1 MYRTL
6 CGRSDEGA
14 ALMIALG
21 ILAIL
26 AMLGGAFVVFM
37 RIEQSR
43 AEYEVDTL
51 GARYIARGGIEVARV
66 RVETL
71 DAPTGEITGN
81 LPGGTYSVNI
91 REVTGAYE
99 ADATGKLT
107 RTDGSVVTS
116 RISARMRPAEGGV
129 RIETWHE

>member
-1 MYRTL
+1 MHRTAWR
-6 CGRSDEGA
+6 RSDEGA

-37 RIEQSR
+37 RIEESR
-43 AEYEVDTL
+43 AEYEVDAL
-51 GARYIARGGIEVARV
+51 AARYIARGGIEVARM
-66 RVETL
+66 RVGTL
-71 DAPTGEITGN
+71 DVPDEELTGS
-81 LPGGTYSVNI
+81 LSGGTYSVLI
-91 REVTGAYE
+91 REVEGAYE
-99 ADATGKLT
+99 ADATGVLK

-129 RIETWHE
+129 RIETWQE

>member
-1 MYRTL
+1 MHRTL
-6 CGRSDEGA
+6 WGRSDEGA
-14 ALMIALG
+14 ALMVALG

-43 AEYEVDTL
+43 AEYEVDAL

-71 DAPTGEITGN
+71 DAPSGEVTGK
-81 LPGGTYSVNI
+81 LPGGTYSVHI
-91 REVTGAYE
+91 REVSGAYE

-107 RTDGSVVTS
+107 RTNGSVVTS
-116 RISARMRPAEGGV
+116 QISARMRPAEGGV
-129 RIETWHE
+129 RIEAWQE